1 MTKSNLNLQKAI
13 KVLEDWQTQKDCN
26 KLLYVTDF
34 TIKPQSTQFM
44 LCIEIYI
51 AGISDSSF
59 DGRPHYFYGSF
70 LDCINQAVDK
80 IEELR
85 EDMRSRI

>member
-1 MTKSNLNLQKAI
+1 MAKSNLNLQKAI
-13 KVLEDWQTQKDCN
+13 QVLEDWQSQKDSS
-26 KLLYVTDF
+26 KLLYVVDF
-34 TIKPQSTQFM
+34 AIKPQSTQFM

-51 AGISDSSF
+51 AGISEGSF